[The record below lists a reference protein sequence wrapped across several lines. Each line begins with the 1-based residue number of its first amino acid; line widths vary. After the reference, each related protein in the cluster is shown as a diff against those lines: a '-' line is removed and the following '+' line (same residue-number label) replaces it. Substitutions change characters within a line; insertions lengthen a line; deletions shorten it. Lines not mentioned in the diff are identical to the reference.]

1 MDRWMTTDLIYHSLR
16 NAIIHSYKS
25 GDMDDT
31 MGQLKKSLEQ
41 LDELYNPT
49 LFHNG
54 HIKDAKIRLL
64 TKIQTK
70 VDKIMGVK
78 IYSDMWE

>member
-1 MDRWMTTDLIYHSLR
+1 MTTDLIYRSLR
-16 NAIIHSYKS
+16 NAIINSYQS
-25 GDMDDT
+25 GEMDNT

-41 LDELYNPT
+41 LDALYTPT

-64 TKIQTK
+64 TKIQTN

>member
-1 MDRWMTTDLIYHSLR
+1 
-16 NAIIHSYKS
+16 
-25 GDMDDT
+25 

-41 LDELYNPT
+41 LDELYTPT

-64 TKIQTK
+64 TKIQTN

>member
-1 MDRWMTTDLIYHSLR
+1 MD
-16 NAIIHSYKS
+16 N
-25 GDMDDT
+25 T

-54 HIKDAKIRLL
+54 NIKDAKIRLL

-78 IYSDMWE
+78 IY